1 MGSCILYYDNSPI
14 LVDVGVGTYTR
25 QTFGPERYSIWTM
38 RSDYHNLPTI
48 NGVEQKNGK
57 KFAASN
63 QQYNASSKSVSYQVN
78 IAGAYP
84 PEAGVKKW
92 LRSYKLQRGKSFIVK
107 DSWELSQ
114 QQKPIVLNFMTCCF
128 VEIDG
133 KQNITLL
140 SDVGKMRVEYDK
152 HLFTVETDVIEL
164 TDASL
169 KRGWNGKN
177 ITRIRLVMTK
187 DVAKGSTKVTIQK

>member
-1 MGSCILYYDNSPI
+1 M
-14 LVDVGVGTYTR
+14 
-25 QTFGPERYSIWTM
+25 
-38 RSDYHNLPTI
+38 
-48 NGVEQKNGK
+48 
-57 KFAASN
+57 
-63 QQYNASSKSVSYQVN
+63 
-78 IAGAYP
+78 
-84 PEAGVKKW
+84 
-92 LRSYKLQRGKSFIVK
+92 
-107 DSWELSQ
+107 SQ

-128 VEIDG
+128 VEIDE